1 MKNDALKT
9 LALRAKNRLLNK
21 GLRDTYSNANIR
33 VISNNDNEFVDKVKT
48 VLDKEDAMTN
58 PLKYLMDE
66 QRLLKLDPKARE
78 RYLLETIEKYQQAK
92 RELERQNRL
101 CI

>member
-9 LALRAKNRLLNK
+9 LALRAKNRLLHK
-21 GLRDTYSNANIR
+21 GLRESYANAKIKVVENKDAEF
-33 VISNNDNEFVDKVKT
+33 NNRVKT

-66 QRLLKLDPKARE
+66 QRLMKMDPRARE
-78 RYLLETIEKYQQAK
+78 RYLLNMIEKYQEAK
-92 RELERQNRL
+92 RELYRQNNAG
-101 CI
+101 